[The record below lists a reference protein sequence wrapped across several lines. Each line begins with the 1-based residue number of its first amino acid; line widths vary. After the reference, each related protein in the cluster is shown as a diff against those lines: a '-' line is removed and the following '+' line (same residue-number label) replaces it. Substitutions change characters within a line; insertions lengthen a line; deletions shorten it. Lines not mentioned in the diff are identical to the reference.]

1 MFDVFTEQIEVLI
14 KDGISNLY
22 WYKGDLQ
29 KAWLRVGVSE
39 DICREIDRLKDE
51 VGQPLTKRK
60 RMDRLYEHLRGADY
74 NLRLRISREFVRT
87 LIEHKNFV
95 PQDPKHRIEIA
106 ERAALKLRE
115 LIAAQES
122 EKEKRNRTRQEPV
135 SRPPSYE
142 SQLATVRDEF
152 NRAYS
157 LDPQARGYAL
167 EKVFVN
173 LMRISNIHV
182 EESFSNTGEQIDGAI
197 KHEGIYYLIELKWV
211 SGTVAPLHIGNF
223 YFKVEGKMGA
233 RGIVIAMNGYSDGV
247 LETLPKGKELKVL
260 LMDGNHLVNV
270 INGVYRFEQLLNHSI
285 KCASLRGELYCSH
298 DIS

>member
-14 KDGISNLY
+14 KGGISNLY

-29 KAWLRVGVSE
+29 KAWLRVGVSAE
-39 DICREIDRLKDE
+39 ICREIDRFKDE
-51 VGQPLTKRK
+51 EGQPLSKRR
-60 RMDRLYEHLRGADY
+60 RMDQLYERLRSADF

-87 LIEHKNFV
+87 LVEHKNFV
-95 PQDPKHRIEIA
+95 PQDPKRRIEIA

-115 LIAAQES
+115 LIAAQE
-122 EKEKRNRTRQEPV
+122 KEKGNRARQESV
-135 SRPPSYE
+135 ARPPSYD

-182 EESFSNTGEQIDGAI
+182 EEPFSNKGEQIDGAI

-211 SGTVAPLHIGNF
+211 AGTVAPHHMGNF
-223 YFKVEGKMGA
+223 YFKVDGEMGA
-233 RGIVIAMNGYSDGV
+233 RGIVIAMNGYSGGV

-260 LMDGNHLVNV
+260 LMDGNHLANV
-270 INGVYRFEQLLNHSI
+270 INGLYRFEQLLNHAI
-285 KCASLRGELYCSH
+285 KCASLQGELYCSH